1 MVPGVR
7 VLVPFGKSNR
17 LVEAY
22 VLGTCEKADVTQLK
36 QIDRVLDEK
45 PVLNDNMIKLAQ
57 WMKDRYI
64 CTYSDAI
71 KCMIPPGIGVKSTK
85 TIKLKKS
92 QGMLK
97 GTKKIIDC
105 LCEHEGEM
113 DLEEL
118 KSLAKAKIL
127 SKHIDSLAQEGYIE
141 VLEEF
146 TARVRKSK

>member
-1 MVPGVR
+1 M
-7 VLVPFGKSNR
+7 PFGKSNR

-71 KCMIPPGIGVKSTK
+71 KCMIPPGIGVKA
-85 TIKLKKS
+85 LKQS
-92 QGMLK
+92 
-97 GTKKIIDC
+97 
-105 LCEHEGEM
+105 
-113 DLEEL
+113 
-118 KSLAKAKIL
+118 S
-127 SKHIDSLAQEGYIE
+127 
-141 VLEEF
+141 
-146 TARVRKSK
+146 